1 MYTLLL
7 TSAEEDYSLLFKH
20 FHSFTSCASPTHA
33 QRLAERERERE
44 REKWTW
50 LAEREKSGRDWRID
64 HKTKQ
69 CFNNSN
75 KHDRLIFMSYMRI
88 LYKITHQDEKY

>member
-33 QRLAERERERE
+33 QR
-44 REKWTW
+44 TW

-75 KHDRLIFMSYMRI
+75 KHDRL
-88 LYKITHQDEKY
+88 

>member
-7 TSAEEDYSLLFKH
+7 TSAEEDYFLLFKH
-20 FHSFTSCASPTHA
+20 FHCFTSCASPTHA
-33 QRLAERERERE
+33 QRTWLAER
-44 REKWTW
+44 
-50 LAEREKSGRDWRID
+50 EREKSGRDWRREKSGRDWRSD
-64 HKTKQ
+64 HETKQ
-69 CFNNSN
+69 CINNSN